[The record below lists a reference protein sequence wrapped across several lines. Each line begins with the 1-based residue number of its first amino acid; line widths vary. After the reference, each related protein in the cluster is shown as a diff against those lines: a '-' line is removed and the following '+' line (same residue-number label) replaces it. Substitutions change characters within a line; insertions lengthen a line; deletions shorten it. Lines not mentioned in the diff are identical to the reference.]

1 MRKIMLTV
9 IILSFYSLLLATV
22 SFEKIDQLIEDK
34 NFEEAKTH
42 LEEIINQDDEN
53 AEAYFKLGICWF
65 SLGDN
70 DEAVDAFEEATELDD
85 TNAKYYTWLGNALGR
100 KTQNASIFK
109 QPFLAPRIKN
119 AYKRA
124 VELDSTLVGARIGL
138 AQYYLMAP
146 GIMGGDVEKA
156 RWHID
161 ILLEMGELQGNF
173 LLATYYNNED
183 MPDSAIIVYE
193 QLEADVGND
202 PQYYNFYNQYGYM
215 LLNQKKYDAAIDK
228 FKKQV
233 ELAPDRANPYD
244 SLGDGYRA
252 AGRIDEAIAAYKKA
266 LEIDP
271 NISSSKDNLE
281 ELENE

>member
-22 SFEKIDQLIEDK
+22 SFEKINQLIEDK
-34 NFEEAKTH
+34 NFEEAKTQ
-42 LEEIINQDDEN
+42 LEEMIDQDDEN

-109 QPFLAPRIKN
+109 QPFLAPRIKD

-161 ILLEMGELQGNF
+161 ILLEMGELQGKF

-193 QLEADVGND
+193 QLEAEVGND

>member
-42 LEEIINQDDEN
+42 LEEMIDQDDEN

-161 ILLEMGELQGNF
+161 ILLEMGELQGKF